1 MAEIIFGIDHG
12 NGNMKGE
19 NVCFPCGL
27 VRYVSEP
34 GRFMNEDILE
44 YQGTYY
50 TLSDTK
56 MPFKADKTVD
66 DDYFILTLYALAME
80 ARNKGITLTGK
91 DVVLGV
97 GLPPADYGQQA
108 TSFKKYFLDHAK
120 HGISFKMNGKS
131 VNFYLKDVFVSPQ
144 NFAAVMCFKASL
156 LKKYRTVNCIDIG
169 DGTVDLLVIRNGK
182 PDLSV
187 RVSDRS
193 GMAVLRSEISNA
205 IQQNY
210 GIHLDSSDVE
220 QVLMQEETILDEKI
234 ILEIQRMAE
243 NWLQRIINKL
253 HTHVTDFR
261 TNPAVFLGGG
271 SLLLRK
277 QIENSPEFKY
287 VEFID
292 DVRANAIGYE
302 KLTTA
307 RLRRGWEVLV
317 MGQIKVVLI
326 FNEDDERQR
335 EAGEYLKTKKRCK
348 TALVTELVQAWMKNG
363 EAGTGTYTGAVS
375 IDAIKKQLLQ
385 DKEFLL
391 EIEKSMGGTSCREV
405 EETEPEDSDNLDMD
419 EDMMLAGMSIF
430 ENEI

>member
-50 TLSDTK
+50 TLSDTR

-108 TSFKKYFLDHAK
+108 ASFKKYFLDHAK
-120 HGISFKMNGKS
+120 HG
-131 VNFYLKDVFVSPQ
+131 
-144 NFAAVMCFKASL
+144 
-156 LKKYRTVNCIDIG
+156 
-169 DGTVDLLVIRNGK
+169 
-182 PDLSV
+182 
-187 RVSDRS
+187 
-193 GMAVLRSEISNA
+193 
-205 IQQNY
+205 
-210 GIHLDSSDVE
+210 
-220 QVLMQEETILDEKI
+220 
-234 ILEIQRMAE
+234 
-243 NWLQRIINKL
+243 
-253 HTHVTDFR
+253 
-261 TNPAVFLGGG
+261 
-271 SLLLRK
+271 
-277 QIENSPEFKY
+277 
-287 VEFID
+287 
-292 DVRANAIGYE
+292 
-302 KLTTA
+302 
-307 RLRRGWEVLV
+307 

-363 EAGTGTYTGAVS
+363 ETGAGTSTGAMS

-385 DKEFLL
+385 DKEFLS

-405 EETEPEDSDNLDMD
+405 EETEPEVSDNLDMD
-419 EDMMLAGMSIF
+419 EDMMLAGLSMFDS
-430 ENEI
+430 EI

>member
-131 VNFYLKDVFVSPQ
+131 VNFYLKDVSEMENRIYQFVSVIVPVWL
-144 NFAAVMCFKASL
+144 FYG
-156 LKKYRTVNCIDIG
+156 LKYPMRFNRTMAFIW
-169 DGTVDLLVIRNGK
+169 IRQ
-182 PDLSV
+182 
-187 RVSDRS
+187 
-193 GMAVLRSEISNA
+193 M
-205 IQQNY
+205 
-210 GIHLDSSDVE
+210 
-220 QVLMQEETILDEKI
+220 
-234 ILEIQRMAE
+234 
-243 NWLQRIINKL
+243 
-253 HTHVTDFR
+253 
-261 TNPAVFLGGG
+261 
-271 SLLLRK
+271 
-277 QIENSPEFKY
+277 
-287 VEFID
+287 
-292 DVRANAIGYE
+292 
-302 KLTTA
+302 
-307 RLRRGWEVLV
+307 
-317 MGQIKVVLI
+317 
-326 FNEDDERQR
+326 
-335 EAGEYLKTKKRCK
+335 
-348 TALVTELVQAWMKNG
+348 
-363 EAGTGTYTGAVS
+363 
-375 IDAIKKQLLQ
+375 
-385 DKEFLL
+385 
-391 EIEKSMGGTSCREV
+391 
-405 EETEPEDSDNLDMD
+405 
-419 EDMMLAGMSIF
+419 
-430 ENEI
+430 

>member
-108 TSFKKYFLDHAK
+108 ASFKKYFLDHAK

-169 DGTVDLLVIRNGK
+169 D
-182 PDLSV
+182 
-187 RVSDRS
+187 
-193 GMAVLRSEISNA
+193 
-205 IQQNY
+205 
-210 GIHLDSSDVE
+210 
-220 QVLMQEETILDEKI
+220 
-234 ILEIQRMAE
+234 
-243 NWLQRIINKL
+243 
-253 HTHVTDFR
+253 VTDFR

-292 DVRANAIGYE
+292 EVRANAIGYE

-307 RLRRGWEVLV
+307 RLRRG
-317 MGQIKVVLI
+317 
-326 FNEDDERQR
+326 
-335 EAGEYLKTKKRCK
+335 
-348 TALVTELVQAWMKNG
+348 
-363 EAGTGTYTGAVS
+363 
-375 IDAIKKQLLQ
+375 
-385 DKEFLL
+385 
-391 EIEKSMGGTSCREV
+391 
-405 EETEPEDSDNLDMD
+405 
-419 EDMMLAGMSIF
+419 
-430 ENEI
+430 

>member
-1 MAEIIFGIDHG
+1 MTEIIFGIDHG

-44 YQGTYY
+44 YQGTYQ

-307 RLRRGWEVLV
+307 RLRRGQEVLV

-405 EETEPEDSDNLDMD
+405 EETEPEVSDNLDMD
-419 EDMMLAGMSIF
+419 EDMMLAGISMF

>member
-220 QVLMQEETILDEKI
+220 QVLMQEETILDEEI

-261 TNPAVFLGGG
+261 TNPAVYLGGG

-307 RLRRGWEVLV
+307 RLRRG
-317 MGQIKVVLI
+317 
-326 FNEDDERQR
+326 
-335 EAGEYLKTKKRCK
+335 
-348 TALVTELVQAWMKNG
+348 
-363 EAGTGTYTGAVS
+363 
-375 IDAIKKQLLQ
+375 
-385 DKEFLL
+385 
-391 EIEKSMGGTSCREV
+391 
-405 EETEPEDSDNLDMD
+405 
-419 EDMMLAGMSIF
+419 
-430 ENEI
+430 

>member
-108 TSFKKYFLDHAK
+108 TSFKKYFLDYAK

-156 LKKYRTVNCIDIG
+156 LKKYRSGKLEI
-169 DGTVDLLVIRNGK
+169 NGK
-182 PDLSV
+182 YTFLLPDYYAACEYWF
-187 RVSDRS
+187 
-193 GMAVLRSEISNA
+193 GHI
-205 IQQNY
+205 
-210 GIHLDSSDVE
+210 
-220 QVLMQEETILDEKI
+220 ETPK
-234 ILEIQRMAE
+234 
-243 NWLQRIINKL
+243 
-253 HTHVTDFR
+253 
-261 TNPAVFLGGG
+261 G
-271 SLLLRK
+271 LL
-277 QIENSPEFKY
+277 
-287 VEFID
+287 
-292 DVRANAIGYE
+292 A
-302 KLTTA
+302 
-307 RLRRGWEVLV
+307 
-317 MGQIKVVLI
+317 
-326 FNEDDERQR
+326 
-335 EAGEYLKTKKRCK
+335 
-348 TALVTELVQAWMKNG
+348 
-363 EAGTGTYTGAVS
+363 
-375 IDAIKKQLLQ
+375 
-385 DKEFLL
+385 DKEVFCWLFLWSFR
-391 EIEKSMGGTSCREV
+391 EKSIRCHAIYC
-405 EETEPEDSDNLDMD
+405 P
-419 EDMMLAGMSIF
+419 SIY
-430 ENEI
+430 

>member
-120 HGISFKMNGKS
+120 H
-131 VNFYLKDVFVSPQ
+131 
-144 NFAAVMCFKASL
+144 
-156 LKKYRTVNCIDIG
+156 
-169 DGTVDLLVIRNGK
+169 
-182 PDLSV
+182 
-187 RVSDRS
+187 
-193 GMAVLRSEISNA
+193 
-205 IQQNY
+205 
-210 GIHLDSSDVE
+210 
-220 QVLMQEETILDEKI
+220 
-234 ILEIQRMAE
+234 
-243 NWLQRIINKL
+243 
-253 HTHVTDFR
+253 VTDFR

-307 RLRRGWEVLV
+307 RLRRG
-317 MGQIKVVLI
+317 
-326 FNEDDERQR
+326 
-335 EAGEYLKTKKRCK
+335 
-348 TALVTELVQAWMKNG
+348 
-363 EAGTGTYTGAVS
+363 
-375 IDAIKKQLLQ
+375 
-385 DKEFLL
+385 
-391 EIEKSMGGTSCREV
+391 
-405 EETEPEDSDNLDMD
+405 
-419 EDMMLAGMSIF
+419 
-430 ENEI
+430 

>member
-1 MAEIIFGIDHG
+1 
-12 NGNMKGE
+12 
-19 NVCFPCGL
+19 
-27 VRYVSEP
+27 
-34 GRFMNEDILE
+34 MNEDILE

-108 TSFKKYFLDHAK
+108 TSFKKYFLDHDK

-131 VNFYLKDVFVSPQ
+131 VNFYL
-144 NFAAVMCFKASL
+144 N
-156 LKKYRTVNCIDIG
+156 
-169 DGTVDLLVIRNGK
+169 LLVIRNGK

-220 QVLMQEETILDEKI
+220 QVLMQEETILDEEI

-307 RLRRGWEVLV
+307 RLRRG
-317 MGQIKVVLI
+317 
-326 FNEDDERQR
+326 
-335 EAGEYLKTKKRCK
+335 
-348 TALVTELVQAWMKNG
+348 
-363 EAGTGTYTGAVS
+363 
-375 IDAIKKQLLQ
+375 
-385 DKEFLL
+385 
-391 EIEKSMGGTSCREV
+391 
-405 EETEPEDSDNLDMD
+405 
-419 EDMMLAGMSIF
+419 
-430 ENEI
+430 